1 MTGSVGLIIPSYQR
15 PHALR
20 RAVDYWSQ
28 SALPVIIVD
37 GSADRADIASTGNI
51 KYEHHPK
58 APMQIRILEAAR
70 HFNTD
75 YLIICADDD
84 FFGFSAIKIA
94 TEFLDK
100 SPEFSA
106 IQGWGATFSYDGRT
120 LDWTFPDYRSEKY
133 VVDDIDPIKRIHSL
147 FDPYRQVL
155 WSVYRRNAVIEGWE
169 TIAKVTNLLLHEINQ
184 NVISAI
190 SGNVKTLPIFLNAR
204 DRTPGVSLL
213 ISPERRS
220 FPDWILDPATS
231 TEREWWKESV
241 GKVAKKY
248 HPHIDSSVVHEALD
262 DVLKTY
268 SVLHLVSEIEQK
280 YKLKKLIRGLATK
293 FEPMY
298 LKQKR
303 WAARLSHARSMSY
316 PLELNNSNHEQ
327 NSEYLRAAQQD
338 WKLIRNVILKNKPA
352 V

>member
-1 MTGSVGLIIPSYQR
+1 MSGDVGIIIPSFNR
-15 PHALR
+15 PRALA
-20 RAVDYWSQ
+20 RAMNYWSQ

-37 GSADRADIASTGNI
+37 GSQDRADIASAGNI

-58 APMQIRILEAAR
+58 VPMQSRILEAAR
-70 HFNTD
+70 QFNTD
-75 YLIICADDD
+75 YLIICPDDD
-84 FFGFSAIKIA
+84 FFGFNAIKIA
-94 TEFLDK
+94 TNFLDK

-106 IQGWGATFSYDGRT
+106 IQGWGATFNYDGRT

-133 VVDDIDPIKRIHSL
+133 VIDDKDPIKRIHSL

-169 TIAKVTNLLLHEINQ
+169 TIAQVTNLFLHEINQ
-184 NVISAI
+184 NVISAL

-213 ISPERRS
+213 VSPERRS

-248 HPHIDSSVVHEALD
+248 HPHIDCSKVHESLD
-262 DVLKTY
+262 DVLKTC
-268 SVLHLVSEIEQK
+268 SVSQPVSEIEQK
-280 YKLKKLIRGLATK
+280 YELKKLIRGLATK

-316 PLELNNSNHEQ
+316 PLELNNPNHEQ
-327 NSEYLRAAQQD
+327 NSEYLCAAQQD
-338 WKLIRNVILKNKPA
+338 WKLIRDVILKNKPA

>member
-1 MTGSVGLIIPSYQR
+1 MIGNVGIIIPSYQR
-15 PHALR
+15 PDALR
-20 RAVDYWSQ
+20 RARDYWSQ

-58 APMQIRILEAAR
+58 APMQIRILEAAKQ
-70 HFNTD
+70 FNTD
-75 YLIICADDD
+75 YLIVCPDDD
-84 FFGFSAIKIA
+84 FFGFNAIKIA
-94 TEFLDK
+94 IEFLDK

-106 IQGWGATFSYDGRT
+106 IQGWGATFKYDGRT

-133 VVDDIDPIKRIHSL
+133 VVDDRDPIKRIHSL

-213 ISPERRS
+213 VQKCTR
-220 FPDWILDPATS
+220 LLTM
-231 TEREWWKESV
+231 
-241 GKVAKKY
+241 
-248 HPHIDSSVVHEALD
+248 SSKH
-262 DVLKTY
+262 VL
-268 SVLHLVSEIEQK
+268 
-280 YKLKKLIRGLATK
+280 
-293 FEPMY
+293 F
-298 LKQKR
+298 
-303 WAARLSHARSMSY
+303 
-316 PLELNNSNHEQ
+316 LNQ
-327 NSEYLRAAQQD
+327 F
-338 WKLIRNVILKNKPA
+338 WKLNKNTGSKN
-352 V
+352 

>member
-1 MTGSVGLIIPSYQR
+1 M
-15 PHALR
+15 
-20 RAVDYWSQ
+20 
-28 SALPVIIVD
+28 
-37 GSADRADIASTGNI
+37 
-51 KYEHHPK
+51 
-58 APMQIRILEAAR
+58 
-70 HFNTD
+70 
-75 YLIICADDD
+75 
-84 FFGFSAIKIA
+84 
-94 TEFLDK
+94 
-100 SPEFSA
+100 
-106 IQGWGATFSYDGRT
+106 
-120 LDWTFPDYRSEKY
+120 
-133 VVDDIDPIKRIHSL
+133 
-147 FDPYRQVL
+147 
-155 WSVYRRNAVIEGWE
+155 IEGWE

-213 ISPERRS
+213 VSPERRS

-262 DVLKTY
+262 DVLKTC
-268 SVLHLVSEIEQK
+268 SVSQPVSEIEPK
-280 YKLKKLIRGLATK
+280 YELKKLIRGLATK

-338 WKLIRNVILKNKPA
+338 WKLIRDVILKNKPA